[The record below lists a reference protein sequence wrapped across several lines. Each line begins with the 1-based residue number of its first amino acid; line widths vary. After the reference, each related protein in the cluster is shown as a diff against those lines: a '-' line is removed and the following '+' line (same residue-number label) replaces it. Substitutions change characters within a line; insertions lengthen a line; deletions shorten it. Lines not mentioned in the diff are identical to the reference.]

1 MTVLVTI
8 LPNLR
13 RVKSILGLRVIL
25 ATKIALEKKKIII
38 NSYCALLAIK
48 SLTGTRQPKEEKI
61 INKKM

>member
-25 ATKIALEKKKIII
+25 ATKIALEKK
-38 NSYCALLAIK
+38 NN
-48 SLTGTRQPKEEKI
+48 
-61 INKKM
+61 NKFILCVAGNQIVDRDEAAKRRKNNK